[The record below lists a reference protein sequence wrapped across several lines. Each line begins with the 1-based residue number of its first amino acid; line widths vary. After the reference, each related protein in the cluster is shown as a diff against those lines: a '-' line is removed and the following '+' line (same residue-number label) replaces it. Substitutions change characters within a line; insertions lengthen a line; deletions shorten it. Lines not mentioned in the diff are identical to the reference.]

1 MNIQNMNKQELVEL
15 IRENFENP
23 NENLFKEADRVRKE
37 NYGDKVYLRGL
48 IEFSNYCNKGC
59 YYCGISSSC
68 NDISRYRLDFDQIME
83 AAKIG
88 YDLGFR
94 TFVLQG
100 GEDPHFTDELF
111 CKVIS
116 KIKQTYDDVAVT
128 LSLGE
133 RSKESFK
140 TLFDAGAD
148 RYLLRHETANDE
160 HYQKLHPS
168 DHSLKTRKQCLY
180 DLKEIGFQVG
190 AGFMVDSPFQTYET
204 LSEDLMFLKDLQPHM
219 VGIGPFIPSKST
231 KFSEYKQGELNH
243 VLVMMSLTR
252 LMLPKVL
259 LPSTTALGTISPN
272 GRELGLK
279 AGGNVVMPNLSP
291 TSVRAKYSLY
301 DNKICTGDEAAECI
315 VCISNR
321 ITKSGYTPDFNR
333 GDHVE
338 MIKL

>member
-1 MNIQNMNKQELVEL
+1 MFDVQNMNKEELTAF

-23 NENLFKEADRVRKE
+23 NPKLYEEADKIRRE
-37 NYGDKVYLRGL
+37 HYGDKVYLRAL
-48 IEFSNYCNKGC
+48 IEFSNYCKKGC
-59 YYCGISSSC
+59 LYCGISSSC
-68 NDISRYRLDFDQIME
+68 TEIERYRLSFEQIME

-111 CKVIS
+111 CKVIKS
-116 KIKQTYDDVAVT
+116 LKELYPDSAVT

-133 RSKESFK
+133 RSYESYQK
-140 TLFDAGAD
+140 LYEAGAD
-148 RYLLRHETANDE
+148 RYLLRHETANEE
-160 HYQKLHPS
+160 HYGKLHPS
-168 DHSLKTRKQCLY
+168 DHSLAYRKQCLF
-180 DLKEIGFQVG
+180 DLKKIGFQVG

-204 LSEDLMFLKDLQPHM
+204 LAEDLLFLKELQPHM
-219 VGIGPFIPSKST
+219 VGIGPFIPSSNT
-231 KFSEYKQGELNH
+231 VFSNYESGKLDH
-243 VLVMMSLTR
+243 VLVMMAITR

-279 AGGNVVMPNLSP
+279 AGGNVVMPNVSP

-301 DNKICTGDEAAECI
+301 DNKICTGDEAAECV

-321 ITKSGYTPDFNR
+321 IRKSGFTPDFVR

-338 MIKL
+338 KC